1 MDYEQQ
7 RTDNTGFFF
16 FFCLLSYE
24 HVNSIISIASNMGY
38 LEGVSI

>member
-1 MDYEQQ
+1 MSSNAL
-7 RTDNTGFFF
+7 TILVF